1 MGITVIPKERD
12 EATDLSRL
20 EIKFDRGE
28 VESPSRFITK
38 VDINAKDGI
47 GADIPLSRTRKLFM
61 YEEFIN
67 PNTIDNIL
75 NRNGYLATF
84 ITNFQNFLL
93 RVERS
98 DALRLVYPKFT
109 KAGLDALRSLGESNR
124 NKVWEFIFEAIHE
137 LSYGKAAIDG
147 FYIQYD
153 HLTEAGRSYALTQSL
168 QFVPVIDIHG
178 DIKVVTKQ
186 MNEYVDMSSSLV
198 PFIGLT
204 YSTKT
209 RSNLAYNQAIS
220 ILDSLHEAGK
230 GFITVGS
237 PRTSGRWSEDPDVS
251 AIHYSS
257 FIVADLTA
265 ERTYGGGSSGE
276 PNLRLFEKGDLAVPP
291 LGHIHSSTE
300 HSDEIS
306 TLNGDRRLQ
315 ELLGRMISGAGN
327 LSEADKRRAPYL
339 SRVHENLVT
348 GCEYENMR
356 RSIID
361 NELLRYR
368 AEKRRL
374 NQMLLVEGR

>member
-12 EATDLSRL
+12 EITDLSRL

-28 VESPSRFITK
+28 LESPSRFITK

-61 YEEFIN
+61 YEEFVN

-75 NRNGYLATF
+75 NKNGYLATF

-109 KAGLDALRSLGESNR
+109 KAGLETLESLGESNR
-124 NKVWEFIFEAIHE
+124 NKVWQFIFEAFHE

-147 FYIQYD
+147 FYLQYD
-153 HLTEAGRSYALTQSL
+153 HLTDAGKRYALTQNL
-168 QFVPVIDIHG
+168 PFVPVIDIHE
-178 DIKVVTKQ
+178 DIRVVKRE
-186 MNEYVDMSSSLV
+186 MNDYMNMSSSLV

-220 ILDSLHEAGK
+220 VLDSLHETGK
-230 GFITVGS
+230 GFITVES

-251 AIHYSS
+251 ALHYSS

-265 ERTYGGGSSGE
+265 ERAYGGGSSGE
-276 PNLRLFEKGDLAVPP
+276 PNLRLFEKGDLAAPP
-291 LGHIHSSTE
+291 LDHRHNAAE
-300 HSDEIS
+300 HVDELS
-306 TLNGDRRLQ
+306 ALNGDKKLQ
-315 ELLGRMISGAGN
+315 EFLGRMIGGMDN

-339 SRVHENLVT
+339 SRVHENIVT
-348 GCEYENMR
+348 GSEYENMR
-356 RSIID
+356 RSIIS

-368 AEKRRL
+368 AEKKRL
-374 NQMLLVEGR
+374 NQMLVGEGR